1 MSKIHRISVT
11 AGTEPAEGRASAQ
24 KSSHPQAQRLTP
36 LAREGF
42 TPTLKSREQRVWRK
56 KQSTHRWDILIEI
69 CLTIYLFNKDIH
81 RLSNRAFLC
90 LFVSFLFFCFMFL
103 VGSKKKNVDMYF
115 KNKIVFFQ
123 SCLSLLKFFSCEV
136 CLTRTILINNCCL
149 LIKIS
154 EHPHI
159 VPPCPEICLL
169 VTMLPSTLS
178 IALAPMRALMCAEW
192 HSILER
198 VMRDIDCIVFRR
210 NDRIF
215 SSLL

>member
-1 MSKIHRISVT
+1 MR
-11 AGTEPAEGRASAQ
+11 
-24 KSSHPQAQRLTP
+24 HPYWNLP
-36 LAREGF
+36 N
-42 TPTLKSREQRVWRK
+42 
-56 KQSTHRWDILIEI
+56 
-69 CLTIYLFNKDIH
+69 YLFNKDIH

-159 VPPCPEICLL
+159 VLPCPEICLL

-178 IALAPMRALMCAEW
+178 IALAPMRAFMCAEW
-192 HSILER
+192 HSILESYEGYWLY
-198 VMRDIDCIVFRR
+198 C
-210 NDRIF
+210 F
-215 SSLL
+215 SKKWSNFFESPIKS